1 MSPLGKRRRERRA
14 PPGPPPPQPE
24 VRQPAILRLSGGE
37 SYDARVT
44 HVDENVIVLVLLLEA
59 RDPVKPGDVA
69 SMELEFAGSRGLV
82 TLEGEGTVEEHALVH
97 FRMEGAGEVLQRRD
111 FVRVGVVRPMAIA
124 PVHEDGEVGPWMDT
138 LTVNLSGN
146 GLLASGPD
154 TLEVDCKVQFRVKL
168 VENEAPIQG
177 IGCVTR
183 TSDAGHRGVRIFE
196 MSEDARRR
204 LVAFIFER
212 ERIARRLTRDGEL

>member
-1 MSPLGKRRRERRA
+1 MSPLGKRRRARRG

-24 VRQPAILRLSGGE
+24 VRQPAILRLTDGE

-44 HVDENVIVLVLLLEA
+44 VVNDREIVLVLLLEA
-59 RDPVKPGDVA
+59 RNPVKPGDVR
-69 SMELEFAGSRGLV
+69 SMELEFAGPRGLV
-82 TLEGEGTVEEHALVH
+82 TIEGEGTVEEHDLVR
-97 FRMEGAGEVLQRRD
+97 FRMEGAVEILQRRD

-124 PVHEDGEVGPWMDT
+124 PVGEDGAVGPWIDT

-154 TLEVDCKVQFRVKL
+154 TLEIDTQVQFRVKL

-177 IGCVTR
+177 IGRVAR
-183 TSDAGHRGVRIFE
+183 ASDAGHRGVRILE
-196 MSEDARRR
+196 MTEDERRR

-212 ERIARRLTRDGEL
+212 ERIARKLTRDGEL